1 MSQPAINDRKFYE
14 GVWRAFRGELPYQ
27 LAIHLESRRPLL
39 RLLLRHLPADA
50 PSQFLEIGCGTALES
65 CLLARERP
73 QAAAWALDVSQQAV
87 RIAQRHAAQM
97 NVRLRALAADA
108 TAMPF
113 ADAQF
118 DLVFSQGVLEHF
130 ADPAPAMRD
139 QVRVLRPGGVLV
151 VDVPQKFNLY
161 TLQKRRAMRAGTWPW
176 GWETE
181 YSAAELRAWAPQYG
195 LEVCGMAGYQHG
207 RVVDRLLM
215 HPHRTLRKLLAR
227 NGAQS
232 SDGAHDSPPGNG
244 NSGAVNPASSHGTA
258 APPANATVARGG
270 GMAHAWESAWDWL
283 DTRLGPYLAINVA
296 VAFRKLQVRNQ

>member
-1 MSQPAINDRKFYE
+1 MAEPRINDKNFYE
-14 GVWRAFRGELPYQ
+14 GVWRAFHGELPHQ

-50 PSQFLEIGCGTALES
+50 LCRFLEIGCGTALES

-73 QAAAWALDVSQQAV
+73 QAAAYALDLSQQAAH
-87 RIAQRHAAQM
+87 IAQRNAAQM
-97 NVRLRALAADA
+97 NVPLRALAGDA

-181 YSAAELRAWAPQYG
+181 YSAAELRAWAPRYG

-215 HPHRTLRKLLAR
+215 HPHRMLRKKFAR
-227 NGAQS
+227 NG
-232 SDGAHDSPPGNG
+232 DVAHGTNAFTSNGNG
-244 NSGAVNPASSHGTA
+244 SA
-258 APPANATVARGG
+258 AGGLAR
-270 GMAHAWESAWDWL
+270 AWESAWDWL
-283 DTRLGPYLAINVA
+283 DERLGPYLAINVA
-296 VAFRKLQVRNQ
+296 VAFRKLP